1 DAADVGPIHAE
12 YRAYGEKL
20 RPYVADCVALLA
32 GALKANKGL
41 LFEGAQGTFL
51 DVDHGTYPFV
61 TSSNTVSGAACAG
74 SGVGPTAIQQV
85 IGVVKAYTTRVGNGP
100 FPTEIEGA
108 PGAELRRIGH
118 EFGAT
123 TGRERRCGWFDA
135 VVVRRAA
142 QVNGLTHLAVTKLD
156 VLDSFESIDVCVAY
170 EIDGVRA
177 ENFPSSLARL
187 ERVRPVYETL
197 PGWKSDTT
205 AITDAKDLPVNARR
219 YLDRLAELVDVP
231 VGMLSLGP
239 KRHQTIRM
247 GM

>member
-1 DAADVGPIHAE
+1 
-12 YRAYGEKL
+12 
-20 RPYVADCVALLA
+20 
-32 GALKANKGL
+32 
-41 LFEGAQGTFL
+41 
-51 DVDHGTYPFV
+51 
-61 TSSNTVSGAACAG
+61 
-74 SGVGPTAIQQV
+74 
-85 IGVVKAYTTRVGNGP
+85 
-100 FPTEIEGA
+100 
-108 PGAELRRIGH
+108 
-118 EFGAT
+118 
-123 TGRERRCGWFDA
+123 
-135 VVVRRAA
+135 
-142 QVNGLTHLAVTKLD
+142 VNGLTHLAVTKLD